1 MRYILLF
8 KGSCAVC
15 SKIAGMV
22 DDLSVENLEAQSIES
37 TEVRQI
43 LSGAG
48 LEAPGRPALL
58 MTSDA
63 GVRMVS
69 GWEMRRSLA
78 GLLGWRRARAIARLA
93 AAEWHA
99 RLTEAAGSDAPS
111 RRGVVKAGLAG
122 LAGVAGAVII
132 PGKAL
137 AASRPAAGRPAL
149 SIADP
154 GDVQRALS
162 FGPVQTAVR
171 TWGPVQPSA
180 QVVTSGNQRVLMLV
194 HGQTD
199 ILTMADI
206 SASAGS
212 DPTVLSMGKS
222 PAGSGLRFY
231 TVSGAALGDLTV
243 SNGQVTATAAAGDA
257 IPGVTAGQI
266 ARFLECIGAEAGP
279 FCIENCIGCV
289 SGGVVGVIIDCP
301 QCAICAGPHAITCA
315 RRFL

>member
-69 GWEMRRSLA
+69 GWEMRRHLA

-93 AAEWHA
+93 AADWHA
-99 RLTEAAGSDAPS
+99 RLTQSAGPDVPS

-122 LAGVAGAVII
+122 LAGIAGAAVI

-137 AASRPAAGRPAL
+137 AASQPAASGPVL
-149 SIADP
+149 SIA
-154 GDVQRALS
+154 GQSTVERALAVS
-162 FGPVQTAVR
+162 AVQTAIQTFGPVEPTV
-171 TWGPVQPSA
+171 
-180 QVVTSGNQRVLMLV
+180 QVVTSGREKVLVLAHAQSNVVTLV
-194 HGQTD
+194 D
-199 ILTMADI
+199 N
-206 SASAGS
+206 SASATS
-212 DPTVLSMGKS
+212 NPTVLGMAPT
-222 PAGSGLRFY
+222 PAGDGIRFL
-231 TVSGAALGDLTV
+231 TVEGAAIADLAV
-243 SNGQVTATAAAGDA
+243 SNGRATVTAADNGATPNITTGQFRCFLTCILGSVQLSCALACASCAGGGLGLLQC
-257 IPGVTAGQI
+257 PH
-266 ARFLECIGAEAGP
+266 CIL
-279 FCIENCIGCV
+279 
-289 SGGVVGVIIDCP
+289 
-301 QCAICAGPHAITCA
+301 CAGPLGIHCA
-315 RRFL
+315 RLCF

>member
-15 SKIAGMV
+15 SKVAGMV
-22 DDLSVENLEAQSIES
+22 DDLSVDNLEARSIES
-37 TEVRQI
+37 AEIRQI

-48 LEAPGRPALL
+48 LETPGRPALL

-69 GWEMRRSLA
+69 GWEMRRHLA
-78 GLLGWRRARAIARLA
+78 GLLGWRRARAIGRLA
-93 AAEWHA
+93 AAEWRA
-99 RLTEAAGSDAPS
+99 RLTQATGSDVPS

-122 LAGVAGAVII
+122 LAGIAGAAVI

-137 AASRPAAGRPAL
+137 AASQPAASGPVL
-149 SIADP
+149 SIA
-154 GDVQRALS
+154 GRSTVERALAVS
-162 FGPVQTAVR
+162 AVQTAIQTFGPVEPTV
-171 TWGPVQPSA
+171 

-212 DPTVLSMGKS
+212 DPTVLGMGKS
-222 PAGSGLRFY
+222 PVGAGLRFY
-231 TVSGAALGDLTV
+231 TVSGAALGDLTT
-243 SNGQVTATAAAGDA
+243 SNGQVTATAAASDP
-257 IPGVTAGQI
+257 IPDVTPGQI
-266 ARFLECIGAEAGP
+266 LRFLECIGAHAGP
-279 FCIENCIGCV
+279 ACIENCIGCV
-289 SGGVVGVIIDCP
+289 TGGTFGVIIDCP